1 MNDKSFAPRG
11 CLAVWL
17 LGLLQAPR
25 KRMEWCPWPSTFE
38 YLVVCGYD
46 TAVYLY
52 ISGVV
57 YVQLRKSLS
66 GVLGKSDLLN
76 QARNL

>member
-1 MNDKSFAPRG
+1 
-11 CLAVWL
+11 
-17 LGLLQAPR
+17 
-25 KRMEWCPWPSTFE
+25 MEWPSTFE
-38 YLVVCGYD
+38 YLVVCGYN